1 MKKVVLFLSLTVLC
15 QISLSKELNPWQH
28 CGLGAIIFPE
38 TPVGA
43 AISNITSDLGT
54 TAVLSKL
61 LSEESCAG
69 NPASQAAI
77 FIYDSYADLEEE
89 TLKGEGQHVAA
100 LLEIYNCDAEA
111 KIQVKSGLQSKFV
124 NDLSQQDYAK
134 KAKFD
139 KVKAYLNNFDG
150 LAKSTCGA

>member
-1 MKKVVLFLSLTVLC
+1 MKKIVLFLSLTVVC
-15 QISLSKELNPWQH
+15 QIGLSKDLNPWQH
-28 CGLGAIIFPE
+28 CGLGAIVFPE
-38 TPVGA
+38 TPIGA

-54 TAVLSKL
+54 TAVLSKV

-69 NPASQAAI
+69 NTSNQAAV

-100 LLEIYNCDAEA
+100 LLDIYNCGAEA
-111 KIQVKSGLQSKFV
+111 KTQVKSGIQAKFV
-124 NDLSQQDYAK
+124 NDLSQPDYAK

-139 KVKAYLNNFDG
+139 KVKAYYNTVDG
-150 LAKSTCGA
+150 LAKSTCGV